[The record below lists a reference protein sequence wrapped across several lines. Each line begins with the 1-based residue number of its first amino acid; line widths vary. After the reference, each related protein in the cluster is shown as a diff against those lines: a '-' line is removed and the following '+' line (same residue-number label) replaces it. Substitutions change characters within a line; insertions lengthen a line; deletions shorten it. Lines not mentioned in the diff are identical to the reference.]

1 MRILFKR
8 LKYIQFEGSKG
19 HLIKKSNFNF
29 LKKQFYKEKKLFFFR
44 FYLSLD
50 RNINV
55 WLPLT

>member
-29 LKKQFYKEKKLFFFR
+29 LKKQFYKEKKLFFLDFI
-44 FYLSLD
+44 YL
-50 RNINV
+50 
-55 WLPLT
+55 